1 MEGTVMTVPF
11 SLIPQTATGGAHP
24 AMTLS
29 HNHPVTRSDYTPPD
43 YRVETV
49 QLTVELHDDITVVSA
64 DLAVVANHDRTGG
77 YRPLVLD
84 GRSLVMRSIS
94 LDGRELT
101 AGEYLRD
108 DESLTIPHVPE
119 RCTVSVTTVLKPQE
133 NTLLEGLYRSGGTF
147 CTQCEAEGFRRIT
160 YFPDRPDVL
169 AVYTVTITADRVT
182 CPVLLAN
189 GNLVA
194 CGELDDGRHYA
205 TWHDPFPKPSYL
217 FALVAGN
224 LVKTEQSFVTKSGR
238 QVALQVYVQPHNR
251 DKCDHALRSL
261 AEAMRWDEDVFGRE
275 YDLDLYMIVAVDDF
289 NFGAMENKGLNVF
302 NSRYV
307 LARPDTATDAD
318 YAAIEEVIGHEY
330 FHNWSG
336 NRVTCR
342 DWFQLSVKE
351 GLTIFRD
358 QEFSA
363 AMGSPAVKRIQ
374 DVRYL
379 RTHQF
384 PEDAGP
390 LAHPVRP
397 DSYEAINNLYTA
409 TVYHKGAE
417 LIRMLQAIV
426 GHDAFR
432 RGMDLYFDRHDGTG
446 ATVEDLVNA
455 LAEVSGRDLRQF
467 MAWYREAGTPEVTV
481 SGIHDPGE
489 KTYTLTVSQTVA
501 GGETLLIPFAMGLL
515 DRSGRELPLRLDSE
529 QSPTGTCRVLELD
542 RQVQSFRF
550 EDIPEEPVPSL
561 LRGFSAPVRL
571 RYDYADPEL
580 ALLMGKDGDF
590 FNRWEAGQ
598 RLMTRT
604 IMQLVADRRAGRELR
619 LPPALAEAFVTL
631 LTADGEDQA
640 FLSEA
645 LTLPSENLL
654 GEQMDQVDVE
664 GIFEARRFVRAA
676 LARHTRRELLAAWE
690 RCRPT
695 GPYRFEPAETGRR
708 SLAACCLGYLM
719 TLDDPSIRQACLRQF
734 RESDNMTESLSA
746 LTLLAHTEGSE
757 GETALAEFHARW
769 HGESLVIDKWFAI
782 QATSPLQGTLD
793 RVRRLLEHQDFTLA
807 NPNRARALI
816 LSFAV
821 NNPARFHDPAGEG
834 YRLLAD
840 HVIRL
845 NSLNPVIGARMAE
858 PLTRWRRHEP
868 NRRER
873 MRAELERIS
882 REPHL
887 ARDIRDLVTKGL
899 TEA

>member
-1 MEGTVMTVPF
+1 MHLP
-11 SLIPQTATGGAHP
+11 
-24 AMTLS
+24 
-29 HNHPVTRSDYTPPD
+29 HNHPVALSDYTPPD
-43 YRVETV
+43 YRVESV
-49 QLTVELHDDITVVSA
+49 HLTVDLHDDVTLVRA
-64 DLAVVANHDRTGG
+64 DLSVVANHDRTKGI
-77 YRPLVLD
+77 RPLVLD
-84 GRSLVMRSIS
+84 GRGLVLRCIA
-94 LDGRELT
+94 LDGKPLT
-101 AGEYLRD
+101 TDEYVRD
-108 DESLTIPHVPE
+108 DETLTIHHVPE
-119 RCTVSVTTVLKPQE
+119 QCTVSVSTELKPQE

-169 AVYTVTITADRVT
+169 AAYTVTITADRAT

-189 GNLVA
+189 GNLA
-194 CGELDDGRHYA
+194 ARGDLPEGRHYA

-217 FALVAGN
+217 FALVAGD
-224 LVKTEQSFVTKSGR
+224 LVKVEDTFVTKSGR
-238 QVALQVYVQPHNR
+238 RVALQVYVQSHNR
-251 DKCDHALRSL
+251 DKCDHAVRSL
-261 AEAMRWDEDVFGRE
+261 AEAMRWDEEAFGRE

-289 NFGAMENKGLNVF
+289 NFGAMENKGLNIF

-318 YAAIEEVIGHEY
+318 YAAIEGVIGHEY

-397 DSYEAINNLYTA
+397 ETYDAINNLYTA
-409 TVYHKGAE
+409 TVYNKGAE
-417 LIRMLQAIV
+417 LIRMLRTLV
-426 GHDAFR
+426 GHEAFR

-446 ATVEDLVNA
+446 ATVENLVSA
-455 LAEVSGRDLRQF
+455 LAEASGRDLTQF
-467 MAWYREAGTPEVTV
+467 MRWYREAGTPEIHVTG
-481 SGIHDPGE
+481 SHDADT
-489 KTYTLTVSQTVA
+489 KVYTLTIRQSVA
-501 GGETLLIPFAMGLL
+501 EGEPLLIPLVMGLL
-515 DRSGRELPLRLDSE
+515 DRNGNELSVHLDGEQAPLEPGRA
-529 QSPTGTCRVLELD
+529 LELS
-542 RQVQSFRF
+542 RQEETFRF
-550 EDIPEEPVPSL
+550 RGIPEEPVPSL
-561 LRGFSAPVRL
+561 FRGFSAPVRL
-571 RYDYADPEL
+571 HYAYTDADL
-580 ALLMGKDGDF
+580 ALLMGKDGDL

-598 RLMTRT
+598 RLMTGT
-604 IMQLVADRRAGRELR
+604 IMQLVADRQAGRELR
-619 LPPALAEAFVTL
+619 LPPALVEACGTL
-631 LTADGEDQA
+631 LTSGENDRA
-640 FLSEA
+640 FLAEA

-654 GEQMDQVDVE
+654 GEQMKEFDVE
-664 GIFEARRFVRAA
+664 GIFEARRFVRTA
-676 LARHTRRELLAAWE
+676 LARQLRGELSALWD

-719 TLDDPSIRQACLRQF
+719 TLGDPSIRQACLRQF
-734 RESDNMTESLSA
+734 READNMTDSLSA

-769 HGESLVIDKWFAI
+769 REEPLVIDKWFAI
-782 QATSPLQGTLD
+782 QATSPLPDTFA
-793 RVRRLLEHQDFTLA
+793 RVQRLLEHPDFTLA
-807 NPNRARALI
+807 NPNRARSLI

-821 NNPARFHDPAGEG
+821 NNPVRFHDRTGGG

-840 HVIRL
+840 HVIKL
-845 NSLNPVIGARMAE
+845 NSLNPMIGARMAE

-868 NRRER
+868 KRRER
-873 MRAELERIS
+873 MKAELERIA
-882 REPHL
+882 REPSL
-887 ARDIRDLVTKGL
+887 ARDIRDVVAKGL
-899 TEA
+899 TGD

>member
-1 MEGTVMTVPF
+1 M
-11 SLIPQTATGGAHP
+11 HP
-24 AMTLS
+24 PHS
-29 HNHPVTRSDYTPPD
+29 HPVALSDYTPPD
-43 YRVETV
+43 YRVEAV
-49 QLTVELHDDITVVSA
+49 HLTVDLHDDVTLVQA
-64 DLAVVANHDRTGG
+64 DLSVVANHDRAGG
-77 YRPLVLD
+77 IRPLVLD
-84 GRSLVMRSIS
+84 GRGLVLRRVA
-94 LDGRELT
+94 LDGRPLA
-101 AGEYLRD
+101 AGEYVRD
-108 DESLTIPHVPE
+108 DETLTMHHVPE
-119 RCTVSVTTVLKPQE
+119 RCTVSVSTELKPQE

-169 AVYTVTITADRVT
+169 AVYTVTITADRAT

-189 GNLVA
+189 GNLA
-194 CGELDDGRHYA
+194 ASGDLPDGRHYA

-224 LVKTEQSFVTKSGR
+224 LVKAEDTFVTKSGR
-238 QVALQVYVQPHNR
+238 QVALQVYVQSHNR
-251 DKCDHALRSL
+251 DKCDHAVRSL
-261 AEAMRWDEDVFGRE
+261 AEAMRWDEEAFGRE

-318 YAAIEEVIGHEY
+318 YAAIEGVIGHEY

-397 DSYEAINNLYTA
+397 GTYDAINNLYTA
-409 TVYHKGAE
+409 TVYNKGAE
-417 LIRMLQAIV
+417 LIRMLRTLV
-426 GHDAFR
+426 GHEAFR

-446 ATVEDLVNA
+446 ATVENLVSA
-455 LAEVSGRDLRQF
+455 LAETSGRDLTQF
-467 MAWYREAGTPEVTV
+467 MRWYREAGTPEVHVTG
-481 SGIHDPGE
+481 SHDADT
-489 KTYTLTVSQTVA
+489 KAYTLTIRQTVA
-501 GGETLLIPFAMGLL
+501 EGEPLLIPLVMGLL
-515 DRSGRELPLRLDSE
+515 DRSGNELPVHLDGEQAPLDS
-529 QSPTGTCRVLELD
+529 GRALELS
-542 RQVQSFRF
+542 RQEETFRF
-550 EDIPEEPVPSL
+550 RGIPEEPVPSL
-561 LRGFSAPVRL
+561 FRGFSAPVRL
-571 RYDYADPEL
+571 HYAYTEADL
-580 ALLMGKDGDF
+580 ALLMGKDGDL

-598 RLMTRT
+598 RLMTGT
-604 IMQLVADRRAGRELR
+604 IMHVVADRQAGRELR
-619 LPPALAEAFVTL
+619 LPPALVEACGTL
-631 LTADGEDQA
+631 LTSGEKDRA
-640 FLSEA
+640 FLAEA
-645 LTLPSENLL
+645 LTLPSENIL
-654 GEQMDQVDVE
+654 GEQMEEIDVE
-664 GIFEARRFVRAA
+664 GIFEARSFVRAA
-676 LARHTRRELLAAWE
+676 LARQLRGELSALWD
-690 RCRPT
+690 RCRPG
-695 GPYRFEPAETGRR
+695 GPYRFEPEETGRR

-734 RESDNMTESLSA
+734 READNMTDSLSA
-746 LTLLAHTEGSE
+746 LTLLAHTEGRE
-757 GETALAEFHARW
+757 GETALAEFHTRW
-769 HGESLVIDKWFAI
+769 RGEPLVIDKWFAI
-782 QATSPLQGTLD
+782 QAASPLPDTLA
-793 RVRRLLEHQDFTLA
+793 RVQRLLEHPDFTLA

-821 NNPARFHDPAGEG
+821 NNPVRFHDQAGGG

-840 HVIRL
+840 HVIKL
-845 NSLNPVIGARMAE
+845 NSLNPMIGARMAE

-873 MRAELERIS
+873 MKAELERIA
-882 REPHL
+882 REPSL
-887 ARDIRDLVTKGL
+887 ARDIRDVVTKGL
-899 TEA
+899 AGG